1 MKNKLSILTLIF
13 SLSVL
18 LLSLNNSIIAQ
29 TINEKQAK
37 QDTIIE
43 KYLKKGA
50 YQYHYLL
57 HGWRD
62 WIDVG
67 LEEDSTIAYLWE
79 MKALPYWKTQKYE
92 LALECYKKAIQYN
105 RARNL
110 GRQGYMRCIFEKN
123 YKEAIK
129 DMEMAEKEFGYGYQN
144 DHSYQFYIAL
154 SHLQLGNFEKAEQIL
169 QEDFKKTTKAR
180 GENWIHYLDLFYM
193 GIVQYELRDYDKA
206 ITYFDKAIAEYSHF
220 SDAKYY
226 KGLCFFL
233 KGKRGEAKELI
244 LEAKADFAKGYSINE
259 DDSFYEQYPYK
270 VNWFMC
276 KWTIPDYKE

>member
-1 MKNKLSILTLIF
+1 MKTTTLLIILLMVSST
-13 SLSVL
+13 
-18 LLSLNNSIIAQ
+18 SIIAQ
-29 TINEKQAK
+29 TNIEKQAK
-37 QDTIIE
+37 QDSLIE

-57 HGWRD
+57 HGWQD
-62 WIDVG
+62 WIDIG

-110 GRQGYMRCIFEKN
+110 GRQGYMRCIFQKN
-123 YKEAIK
+123 YKEAIL

-154 SHLQLGNFEKAEQIL
+154 CHLQLHNFKKAEQIL
-169 QEDFKKTTKAR
+169 LVDFEKTAKAR

-193 GIVQYELRDYDKA
+193 GIIQYELRDYDKA
-206 ITYFDKAIAEYSHF
+206 ITYFDKAITEYSQF

-226 KGLCFFL
+226 KGLCYLL
-233 KGKRGEAKELI
+233 KGKRIEAKELMI
-244 LEAKADFAKGYSINE
+244 EAKANFAKGFSINE

-270 VNWFMC
+270 VNWYMA